1 MKKEATAQ
9 TAAVDAADVGSS
21 EVNEGEATS
30 GEVVLTPAMR
40 RLRHDLETHPVFN
53 EIVHTEALQSFMQVH
68 VFAVWDFMSLAKRLQ
83 RDLTC
88 VELPWMPPSDPV
100 AARLINDIVL
110 AEESDVDAD
119 GHPASHLDLYLRA
132 MRDVG
137 SSTDQFEH
145 FMRELRG
152 GAPLADALATA
163 EVPQFVRDFVQHTI
177 GTCLQGSTL
186 EVMASFFY
194 GRENVIP
201 DMFQSLLDHWGLSVS
216 EAPGFVYYLQRH
228 IELDG
233 DTHGPAASRLI
244 DAELSRSANGLQDTR
259 EAARQA
265 LLARRALWDGTAA
278 LLRERH
284 APQQQPTS
292 ARKLTPVAA

>member
-1 MKKEATAQ
+1 MKKEATAKQ
-9 TAAVDAADVGSS
+9 HD
-21 EVNEGEATS
+21 
-30 GEVVLTPAMR
+30 VVLTQAMR
-40 RLRHDLETHPVFN
+40 RLRHELEIHPVFA
-53 EIVHTEALQSFMQVH
+53 EIAHTEALRSFMQVH

-88 VELPWMPPSDPV
+88 VELPWMPPIDPA

-110 AEESDVDAD
+110 AEESDIDAD
-119 GHPASHLDLYLRA
+119 GHPASHLDLYLKA

-137 SSTDQFEH
+137 ASTEQFDA

-152 GAPLADALATA
+152 GAGLSAALETA
-163 EVPQFVRDFVQHTI
+163 EVPQFVRDFVGHTI
-177 GTCLQGSTL
+177 DTCLHGSTL

-201 DMFQSLLDHWGLSVS
+201 DMFQSLLEHWGLDV
-216 EAPGFVYYLQRH
+216 EQAPGFVYYLQRH

-233 DTHGPAASRLI
+233 DTHGPAAQVLI
-244 DAELSRSANGLQDTR
+244 EKALVRAPDGLQDTR
-259 EAARQA
+259 EAARLA
-265 LLARRALWDGTAA
+265 LQARRALWDGTTA

-284 APQQQPTS
+284 GVQVAP

>member
-1 MKKEATAQ
+1 MKKEATAKQ
-9 TAAVDAADVGSS
+9 HD
-21 EVNEGEATS
+21 
-30 GEVVLTPAMR
+30 VVLTQAMR
-40 RLRHDLETHPVFN
+40 RLRHELEIHPVFA
-53 EIVHTEALQSFMQVH
+53 EIAHTEALRSFMQVH

-88 VELPWMPPSDPV
+88 VELPWMPPVDPA

-119 GHPASHLDLYLRA
+119 GHPASHLDLYLKA

-137 SSTDQFEH
+137 ASTEQFDA

-152 GAPLADALATA
+152 GAGLSAALATA
-163 EVPQFVRDFVQHTI
+163 EVPQFVRDFVEHTI
-177 GTCLQGSTL
+177 DTCLHGSTL

-201 DMFQSLLDHWGLSVS
+201 DMFQSLLEHWGLDV
-216 EAPGFVYYLQRH
+216 EQAPGFVYYLQRH

-233 DTHGPAASRLI
+233 DTHGPAAQVLI
-244 DAELSRSANGLQDTR
+244 AKALTRAPDGLQDTR
-259 EAARQA
+259 EAARLA
-265 LLARRALWDGTAA
+265 LQARRALWDGTAA

-284 APQQQPTS
+284 GVQVAP

>member
-1 MKKEATAQ
+1 MKQE
-9 TAAVDAADVGSS
+9 VD
-21 EVNEGEATS
+21 
-30 GEVVLTPAMR
+30 VVLTPAMR
-40 RLRHDLETHPVFN
+40 RLRHELEVHPVFA
-53 EIVHTEALQSFMQVH
+53 EIAHVEALRSFMQVH

-88 VELPWMPPSDPV
+88 VELPWMPPLNPE

-119 GHPASHLDLYLRA
+119 GHAASHLDLYLRA

-137 SSTDQFEH
+137 ASTVQFES
-145 FMRELRG
+145 FMGALRG
-152 GAPLADALATA
+152 GATLAEALASA
-163 EVPQFVRDFVQHTI
+163 EVPRFVRDFVEHTI
-177 GTCLQGSTL
+177 DTCLRGSTL

-201 DMFQSLLDHWGLSVS
+201 PMFQSLLDHWGLS
-216 EAPGFVYYLQRH
+216 EGQAPGFVYYLQRH

-233 DTHGPAASRLI
+233 DSHGPAAQQLI
-244 DAELSRSANGLQDTR
+244 QAELARAPDGLAQTR
-259 EAARQA
+259 EAAA
-265 LLARRALWDGTAA
+265 GAMSARRALWDGTAA

-284 APQQQPTS
+284 GEAVRSTPAP
-292 ARKLTPVAA
+292 KVAQVA

>member
-1 MKKEATAQ
+1 MKKEATVNAGAVK
-9 TAAVDAADVGSS
+9 TVKEEAAAEQADD
-21 EVNEGEATS
+21 
-30 GEVVLTPAMR
+30 VVLTPAMR
-40 RLRHDLETHPVFN
+40 RLRSELETHPVFA
-53 EIVHTEALQSFMQVH
+53 EIVHTEALRSFMQVH

-110 AEESDVDAD
+110 AEESDVDVE
-119 GHPASHLDLYLRA
+119 GNPASHLDLYLAA

-137 SSTDQFEH
+137 ASTGQFER
-145 FMRELRG
+145 FMRELRA
-152 GAPLADALATA
+152 GASLTDALAVA

-177 GTCLQGSTL
+177 GTCLHGSTL
-186 EVMASFFY
+186 ETMASFFY

-201 DMFQSLLDHWGLSVS
+201 DMFQALLDHWGLSVAQ
-216 EAPGFVYYLQRH
+216 APGFVYYLQRH

-233 DTHGPAASRLI
+233 DSHGPAASRMI
-244 DAELSRSANGLQDTR
+244 DAELARTVGGLQATR

-284 APQQQPTS
+284 AAQAAAPV
-292 ARKLTPVAA
+292 RKLASVAA

>member
-1 MKKEATAQ
+1 MEKEVA
-9 TAAVDAADVGSS
+9 
-21 EVNEGEATS
+21 EKEGD
-30 GEVVLTPAMR
+30 VVLTSAMR
-40 RLRHDLETHPVFN
+40 RLRHELETHPVFA
-53 EIVHTEALQSFMQVH
+53 EIAHTEALQSFMQVH
-68 VFAVWDFMSLAKRLQ
+68 VFAVWDFMSLVKRLQ

-88 VELPWMPPSDPV
+88 VELPWMPPSDPA

-119 GHPASHLDLYLRA
+119 GKPASHLDLYLTA

-137 SSTDQFEH
+137 ASTEQFDH

-152 GAPLADALATA
+152 GASLSDALAAA

-177 GTCLQGSTL
+177 DTCVRGSLL

-201 DMFQSLLDHWGLSVS
+201 DMFQGLLDHWGLS
-216 EAPGFVYYLQRH
+216 EAQAPGFVYYLQRH

-233 DTHGPAASRLI
+233 DAHGPAASRMI
-244 DAELSRSANGLQDTR
+244 NAELARNVDGLEGTR
-259 EAARQA
+259 EAAREA
-265 LLARRALWDGTAA
+265 LLARRALWDGAAA
-278 LLRERH
+278 LLREQFATERV
-284 APQQQPTS
+284 PS
-292 ARKLTPVAA
+292 ARKPSLVVAA

>member
-1 MKKEATAQ
+1 MNKEV
-9 TAAVDAADVGSS
+9 AV
-21 EVNEGEATS
+21 EVAVKEGD
-30 GEVVLTPAMR
+30 VVLTPAMR
-40 RLRHDLETHPVFN
+40 RLRHELETHPVFA
-53 EIVHTEALQSFMQVH
+53 EITHLEALQSFMQVH
-68 VFAVWDFMSLAKRLQ
+68 VFAVWDFMSLVKRLQ

-88 VELPWMPPSDPV
+88 VELPWMPPTNPA

-110 AEESDVDAD
+110 AEESDVDAQ
-119 GHPASHLDLYLRA
+119 GNPASHLDLYLTA

-137 SSTDQFEH
+137 ASTGQFDH

-152 GAPLADALATA
+152 GASLTDALAA
-163 EVPQFVRDFVQHTI
+163 ADVPHFVRDFVQHTI
-177 GTCLQGSTL
+177 GTCTHDSLL

-201 DMFQSLLDHWGLSVS
+201 DMFKSLLEHWGLS
-216 EAPGFVYYLQRH
+216 EEQAPGFVYYLQRH

-244 DAELSRSANGLQDTR
+244 NAELMRNTDALACTR
-259 EAARQA
+259 EAAREA

-278 LLRERH
+278 QLRERF
-284 APQQQPTS
+284 APERVVPATKQP
-292 ARKLTPVAA
+292 LVVAA

>member
-1 MKKEATAQ
+1 MKKEATAKQ
-9 TAAVDAADVGSS
+9 HD
-21 EVNEGEATS
+21 
-30 GEVVLTPAMR
+30 VVLTQAMR
-40 RLRHDLETHPVFN
+40 RLRHELEIHPVFA
-53 EIVHTEALQSFMQVH
+53 EIAHTEALRTFMQVH

-88 VELPWMPPSDPV
+88 VELPWMPPIDPA

-119 GHPASHLDLYLRA
+119 GHPVSHLDLYLKA

-137 SSTDQFEH
+137 ASTAQFDL
-145 FMRELRG
+145 FMRELRA
-152 GAPLADALATA
+152 GAGLSKALAAA
-163 EVPQFVRDFVQHTI
+163 EVPQFVRDFVEHTI
-177 GTCLQGSTL
+177 DTCLHGSTL

-201 DMFQSLLDHWGLSVS
+201 DMFQSLLEHWGLNV
-216 EAPGFVYYLQRH
+216 EQAPGFVYYLQRH

-233 DTHGPAASRLI
+233 DTHGPAAQRLI
-244 DAELSRSANGLQDTR
+244 EKALGRDPSGLQDTR
-259 EAARQA
+259 EAARLA
-265 LLARRALWDGTAA
+265 LQARRALWDGTAA

-284 APQQQPTS
+284 GVVQQVVP
-292 ARKLTPVAA
+292 ARKLTPAAA